1 MGERPH
7 PPAEPADQGKPSAK
21 LTVRRMAPWRKTLYA
36 IFAAQML
43 AIVGFSLRAPFLPFY
58 LQDLGDLSTDDAAI
72 WSGLI
77 NAGGAGVMALTAP
90 IWGVVADRY
99 GRRPMVLRA
108 MFASACTLGLMA
120 FATAPWHLLAL
131 RFVEGAF
138 SGTVTASTALVAA
151 SSPKERLGFSM
162 GLVQTAVFSGAS
174 LGPLFGGIL
183 ADQIGYQA
191 TFAVASAML
200 AGGGLIVLLLVQERF
215 TPQPR
220 GPERGFGAV
229 WAATSWL
236 LGPLMITMIGVLVVV
251 RFASSAVQPI
261 IPLYVEQIAHA
272 TAGNAST
279 VAGLTLGILGLTS
292 AVSAIYFGRLGDRI
306 GHRRILLACAL
317 GAGLL
322 YLPMAIVQSTWQ
334 LIVLQGLFGVAAGG
348 LIPTANALVG
358 ASTPPE
364 RRGALFGMTASAA
377 ALGGFFGP
385 IAGGAI
391 AATFGFPTAFV
402 TVAVLLLAMTVV
414 VWRVFARHRR
424 SEDVATGAAG

>member
-1 MGERPH
+1 M
-7 PPAEPADQGKPSAK
+7 
-21 LTVRRMAPWRKTLYA
+21 VRWRRTLYA

-43 AIVGFSLRAPFLPFY
+43 AIVGFSLRTPFLPFY
-58 LQDLGDLSTDDAAI
+58 LQELGDLSTDDAAI

-99 GRRPMVLRA
+99 GRKPMVLRS
-108 MFASACTLGLMA
+108 MFAAACTVGLMG
-120 FATAPWHLLAL
+120 FASAPWHLLAL

-138 SGTVTASTALVAA
+138 AGTVTASTALVAA
-151 SSPKERLGFSM
+151 TSPKERLGFSL
-162 GLVQTAVFSGAS
+162 GLVQTAVFSGSS

-183 ADQIGYQA
+183 ADQIGPRA
-191 TFAVASAML
+191 TFAVSSAML
-200 AGGGLIVLLLVQERF
+200 ACGGLIVVLLVQERF

-229 WAATSWL
+229 WAAASWL
-236 LGPLMITMIGVLVVV
+236 LGPLLVTMIGVLVVV

-261 IPLYVEQIAHA
+261 IPLYVEQIAHE

-279 VAGLTLGILGLTS
+279 LAGITLGTLGLTS
-292 AVSAIYFGRLGDRI
+292 AISAVYFGRLGDRI

-322 YLPMAIVQSTWQ
+322 YLPMAVVQATWQ

-358 ASTPPE
+358 AAAPPE
-364 RRGALFGMTASAA
+364 RRGALYGMTASAA

-385 IAGGAI
+385 ITGGAI

-402 TVAVLLLAMTVV
+402 TVAVLLLAMTAVV
-414 VWRVFARHRR
+414 ARVFARQPRP
-424 SEDVATGAAG
+424 EDAAAGTAS